1 MRDFFRAAGKEGD
14 APGDDDKRGFATF
27 AKVHHGLRSDGRSS
41 WSISKTL
48 FAEWSASVLG
58 HETGARR
65 GSRIHVRLVEP
76 ASVWQDAFLH
86 KAREWAAAGESR
98 YELAL
103 RDFDAY
109 LEKVERRRRGD
120 DMDPGKVPRLEF
132 WLESEGQILAGVRV
146 RLQLTEALMARGGHI
161 GYDVR
166 PSMRRRG
173 IGTELLRLA
182 LLEARARGI
191 ARVLITCDEDNL
203 GSRKVIE
210 HNGGVL
216 AELVLS
222 NESGECV
229 CRYWIEPCA

>member
-1 MRDFFRAAGKEGD
+1 M
-14 APGDDDKRGFATF
+14 
-27 AKVHHGLRSDGRSS
+27 
-41 WSISKTL
+41 
-48 FAEWSASVLG
+48 
-58 HETGARR
+58 
-65 GSRIHVRLVEP
+65 
-76 ASVWQDAFLH
+76 
-86 KAREWAAAGESR
+86 AREWQASGDSR

-103 RDFDAY
+103 GDFDAY

-120 DMDPGKVPRLEF
+120 DLDAGKVPRLEL

-182 LLEARARGI
+182 LPEARKRGI
-191 ARVLITCDEDNL
+191 ARILITCDADNL

-210 HNGGVL
+210 RNGGVL
-216 AELVLS
+216 AEPVLS
-222 NESGECV
+222 NESGELV
-229 CRYWIEPCA
+229 RRYWIEPVA

>member
-1 MRDFFRAAGKEGD
+1 M
-14 APGDDDKRGFATF
+14 
-27 AKVHHGLRSDGRSS
+27 
-41 WSISKTL
+41 
-48 FAEWSASVLG
+48 
-58 HETGARR
+58 
-65 GSRIHVRLVEP
+65 RLVEP
-76 ASVWQDAFLH
+76 ASVWQAAFLD
-86 KAREWAAAGESR
+86 KAREWAASGESR
-98 YELAL
+98 YDLAL

-109 LEKVERRRRGD
+109 LEKIERRRRGD
-120 DMDPGKVPRLEF
+120 DLEPGKVPRVEF

-146 RLQLTEALMARGGHI
+146 RLQLTEALMVRGGHI

-182 LLEARARGI
+182 LSEARARGI

-216 AELVLS
+216 AEPIVS
-222 NESGECV
+222 SESGERV
-229 CRYWIEPCA
+229 CRYWIESVA